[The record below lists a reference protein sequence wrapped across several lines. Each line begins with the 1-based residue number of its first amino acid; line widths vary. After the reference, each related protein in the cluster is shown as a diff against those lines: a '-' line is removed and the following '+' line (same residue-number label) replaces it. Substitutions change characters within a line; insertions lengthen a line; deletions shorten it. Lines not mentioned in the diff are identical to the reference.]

1 MIDVD
6 TSMPYDDYENHV
18 LNQVKKIFA
27 KWHSLTDTDQSFHIL
42 KNSELFQEVE
52 QARYFLF
59 ISDLDELYSEYE

>member
-18 LNQVKKIFA
+18 LDQVKEIFA
-27 KWHSLTDTDQSFHIL
+27 KWHSLTDTEKSFHTL
-42 KNSELFQEVE
+42 ENSELLQKVE

-59 ISDLDELYSEYE
+59 ISDLDELYCEDE